1 MYVSRVRC
9 RMASARVSEG
19 NPASTVRSLIHIHI
33 IIYIIH
39 IHIIHIH
46 IHIHIYTSFQHEM
59 SISGP
64 RANKAIHYAS
74 LLTLL
79 RAGNQKALQLQAQ
92 MHASMHIHVDRLI
105 CIYGSTKH

>member
-1 MYVSRVRC
+1 
-9 RMASARVSEG
+9 MASARVSEG

-39 IHIIHIH
+39 IY
-46 IHIHIYTSFQHEM
+46 IHIYTSFQHEM

-105 CIYGSTKH
+105 CIYGSIQH